1 MNDIS
6 PETTRRWIAACAPEL
21 LDAFDRMAS
30 MMERHAEIRPVNFV
44 LTAPDNATY
53 AAKFLVAASYNQPV
67 WCHNPKWGVAEK
79 SAAHSNAEAGAIY
92 ENSPG
97 IFIPTGGTGGKIRFV
112 RHDLSTLTAAVSGF
126 STYAGEHLLR
136 SGRPAKLHAVQALPC
151 CHVSGLMPVV
161 RAWLTGGELVFANPS
176 FRPEEPLPVM
186 PATADGL
193 TVVSLVAAQLHRLLD
208 RADGPAWLREAGL
221 VLVGGSSV
229 APALL
234 DRARAEKIPV
244 GVSYGLTETAALAAL
259 FPPERFLAGEPVS
272 GDVLPHLRAEIT
284 SQGRIAFSGKSVAR
298 DEIDGDGRY
307 VTGDEGFF
315 DEAGRLVV
323 TGRADRIIVSGG
335 EKIDPALVEAAILA
349 TGLVR
354 EVLVTSEPDAEWGRR
369 LVALVYPET
378 PVEPLKEAVARR
390 LSGVFVPKVWV
401 QVTEPLYDAKGKIDR
416 ERVRRI
422 LTNAVSNDA

>member
-1 MNDIS
+1 MNIS
-6 PETTRRWIAACAPEL
+6 RTPEATRRWIAACAPEL
-21 LDAFDRMAS
+21 LEAFDEATES
-30 MMERHAEIRPVNFV
+30 LAGAKRPA
-44 LTAPDNATY
+44 LALSSPDNATY
-53 AAKFLVAASYNQPV
+53 AAAFFAGVASGRTV
-67 WCHNPKWGVAEK
+67 VCFNPKWTEAQR
-79 SAAHSNAEAGAIY
+79 AEAAGALRHAP
-92 ENSPG
+92 SAPAG
-97 IFIPTGGTGGKIRFV
+97 SVFIATGGTGGKIRFV
-112 RHDLSTLTAAVSGF
+112 RHDLATLAAAVSGF
-126 STYAGEHLLR
+126 SAYAGEQLLR

-151 CHVSGLMPVV
+151 CHVSGLLPVV

-176 FRPEEPLPVM
+176 FRPEDPLPAM

-193 TVVSLVAAQLHRLLD
+193 TVVSLVNAQLHRLLD
-208 RADGPAWLREAGL
+208 RPDGPAWLREAGL

-229 APALL
+229 ASALL

-259 FPPERFLAGEPVS
+259 YPPERFLAGSPVA

-335 EKIDPALVEAAILA
+335 EKIDPALIEAAILA

-354 EVLVTSEPDAEWGRR
+354 EVHVTSEPDAEWGRR
-369 LVALVYPET
+369 PVALVYPET
-378 PVEPLKEAVARR
+378 SVEALKAAVAGR
-390 LSGVFVPKVWV
+390 LSGVFMPKVWV
-401 QVTEPLYDAKGKIDR
+401 QVREPLYDTKGKIDR
-416 ERVRRI
+416 EKVRRI
-422 LTNAVSNDA
+422 LTDGVSPDA